1 MIVSREIIGSQEF
14 NPGGPRPTPV
24 YKMEVLGDHSPR
36 MSLIKALYVLGYLKL
51 VRRRW
56 KRLSVSEMRD
66 SDSHVTYP
74 NSSVFYCI
82 LIIVS
87 CSNLHIESS
96 KHSTRK
102 PHYYYSFFN
111 HHVFVKLGALGLVF
125 FHRTSLL
132 HLRLTGQTFTPA

>member
-66 SDSHVTYP
+66 SDSHVPTQTHLYFI
-74 NSSVFYCI
+74 VF

-87 CSNLHIESS
+87 
-96 KHSTRK
+96 
-102 PHYYYSFFN
+102 
-111 HHVFVKLGALGLVF
+111 
-125 FHRTSLL
+125 
-132 HLRLTGQTFTPA
+132 